1 MKWWPICFPLLMIT
15 NRNFSNQLNVVPIGY
30 TRKVIWPISTVPG
43 CGQDRD
49 NRNRGL
55 AGGRTDMAV
64 HWDLTEAALALRSG
78 EITAETLLDQH
89 LQTIGLRQ
97 PQLNCFVTLDEA
109 GARAAAKGSAARHF
123 GGAPLS
129 MLDGI
134 PIALKDNIDV
144 AGLPTSNGT
153 AELRPA
159 SEDAEVTARLRA
171 AGAVLLGKLNMH
183 ECALGAT
190 TDNPHHG
197 PTHNPW
203 RPGHTPG
210 GSSGGSGAAVA
221 AGLVLAALGTDPLGS
236 VRLPA
241 AYCGIV
247 GLKATMGLIGTRGVV
262 PLSHSLDHVGPLCR
276 SVRDSS
282 LLLALLAGEDLSE
295 DVAAGFTQAEKVL
308 QDLGAKLVPLFLQAL
323 APGTLQRPALLVIEA
338 EGADALADPLRQ
350 TPDAFSDDLK
360 SKLAYGH
367 DAPAGRLVQ
376 ARHLLAEAGL
386 VVRKALEQIDLIA
399 SPTAPQTAFAFT
411 DPVPV
416 NQARLTMLAN
426 ISGCPAITLP
436 CGVAP
441 SGLPLAMQLIAPPF
455 DEAELLGAA
464 QILEN
469 TWGRFLP
476 PDQPC
481 S

>member
-1 MKWWPICFPLLMIT
+1 
-15 NRNFSNQLNVVPIGY
+15 
-30 TRKVIWPISTVPG
+30 
-43 CGQDRD
+43 
-49 NRNRGL
+49 
-55 AGGRTDMAV
+55 MAV
-64 HWDLTEAALALRSG
+64 QWDLTEAALALRSG
-78 EITAETLLDQH
+78 EITAESLLDQH
-89 LQTIGLRQ
+89 LQTIALSQ
-97 PQLNCFVTLDEA
+97 PRLNCFITLDEA
-109 GARAAAKGSAARHF
+109 GARVAAKASSARHHA
-123 GGAPLS
+123 GAPLS

-153 AELRPA
+153 AKLRPA
-159 SEDAEVTARLRA
+159 SDDAAVNTRLRA

-203 RPGHTPG
+203 RAGYTPG

-221 AGLVLAALGTDPLGS
+221 AGLVLAALGTDTLGS

-247 GLKATMGLIGTRGVV
+247 GLKATMGLVSTRGVV
-262 PLSHSLDHVGPLCR
+262 PLSYSLDHVGPLCR
-276 SVRDSS
+276 SVRDTS
-282 LLLALLAGEDLSE
+282 LLLALLAGEDIGQAGSVAAPPGWSPEPQARDSLQGLRIGVLDQAWTADLTE
-295 DVAAGFTQAEKVL
+295 DVAAGFTQAELVL
-308 QDLGAKLVPLFLQAL
+308 QDLGVKLVPLSLPGL
-323 APGTLQRPALLVIEA
+323 APGTLQRSALLVIEA

-350 TPDAFSDDLK
+350 APDAFSDGLK
-360 SKLAYGH
+360 SMLAFGH
-367 DAPAGRLVQ
+367 DAPAWRLVEAQ
-376 ARHLLAEAGL
+376 RLLAEAGMA
-386 VVRKALEQIDLIA
+386 VRKTFEQVDLIA

-411 DPVPV
+411 DPTPV
-416 NQARLTMLAN
+416 NQASLSMLAN

-436 CGVAP
+436 CGVAS
-441 SGLPLAMQLIAPPF
+441 SGLPLALQLIARPF
-455 DEAELLGAA
+455 DEAKLLGAA

-469 TWGRFLP
+469 TWGRFFP
-476 PDQPC
+476 PDQPD

>member
-1 MKWWPICFPLLMIT
+1 
-15 NRNFSNQLNVVPIGY
+15 
-30 TRKVIWPISTVPG
+30 
-43 CGQDRD
+43 
-49 NRNRGL
+49 
-55 AGGRTDMAV
+55 MAMQ
-64 HWDLTEAALALRSG
+64 WDLTEAALALRRG

-89 LQTIGLRQ
+89 LQTIELRQ

-109 GARAAAKGSAARHF
+109 GARAQARASAARHH

-134 PIALKDNIDV
+134 PVALKDNIDI

-153 AELRPA
+153 AELRPT
-159 SEDAEVTARLRA
+159 SEDAAVTARLRA

-197 PTHNPW
+197 QTHNPW
-203 RPGHTPG
+203 RAGYTPG

-221 AGLVLAALGTDPLGS
+221 AGLVLASLGTDTLGS

-247 GLKATMGLIGTRGVV
+247 GLKATMGLISTRGVV
-262 PLSHSLDHVGPLCR
+262 PLSDRLDHIGPICR
-276 SVRDSS
+276 SVRDTS
-282 LLLALLAGEDLSE
+282 LMGALLSGEDSGQAGAVAAPPGWSPEPQAGDSLQGLRIGILDQAWTADLTE
-295 DVAAGFTQAEKVL
+295 DVAAGFTQAEQIL
-308 QDLGAKLVPLFLQAL
+308 QDLGANLVPLSLPDL
-323 APGTLQRPALLVIEA
+323 TPGTLQRPALLVIEA

-350 TPDAFSDDLK
+350 TPDAFSDGIK
-360 SKLAYGH
+360 SMLAYGH
-367 DAPAGRLVQ
+367 DAPAERLEQ
-376 ARHLLAEAGL
+376 AQRLLTEAGL
-386 VVRKALEQIDLIA
+386 AVRQALEQVDLIA

-411 DPVPV
+411 DPAPV
-416 NQARLTMLAN
+416 NQANLTMLAN

-441 SGLPLAMQLIAPPF
+441 SGLPLALQLMARPF

-464 QILEN
+464 QILEK
-469 TWGRFLP
+469 TWGRLFP
-476 PDQPC
+476 PDQPERLYMALRSRNAAIC
-481 S
+481 SSE

>member
-1 MKWWPICFPLLMIT
+1 M
-15 NRNFSNQLNVVPIGY
+15 
-30 TRKVIWPISTVPG
+30 TR
-43 CGQDRD
+43 Q
-49 NRNRGL
+49 
-55 AGGRTDMAV
+55 
-64 HWDLTEAALALRSG
+64 WDLTEAALALSSG

-89 LQTIGLRQ
+89 LRTIELRQ
-97 PQLNCFVTLDEA
+97 PQLNVFVTLDEA
-109 GARAAAKGSAARHF
+109 GARAQARASAARHLA
-123 GGAPLS
+123 GAPLS

-134 PIALKDNIDV
+134 PVALKDNIDV

-159 SEDAEVTARLRA
+159 FDDAEVTTRLRA

-203 RPGHTPG
+203 RAGYTPG

-221 AGLVLAALGTDPLGS
+221 AGLVLAALGTDTLGS

-247 GLKATMGLIGTRGVV
+247 GFKATMGLISTRGVV

-282 LLLALLAGEDLSE
+282 LLLALLAGEDIGQAGSVAAPPGWSPEPRARGSLDGLRIGVLDQAWTAE
-295 DVAAGFTQAEKVL
+295 LTEEVAAGFAQAEKVL
-308 QDLGAKLVPLFLQAL
+308 QDLGANLVPLSLPEMT
-323 APGTLQRPALLVIEA
+323 PGTLQKPALLVIEA
-338 EGADALADPLRQ
+338 EGADALAEPLRQ
-350 TPDAFSDDLK
+350 TPEAFSDVLK
-360 SKLAYGH
+360 SMLAYGH
-367 DAPAGRLVQ
+367 DAPAERLVH
-376 ARHLLAEAGL
+376 ARHLLAEAGSA
-386 VVRKALEQIDLIA
+386 VRKALEQVDLIA
-399 SPTAPQTAFAFT
+399 SPTAPQTAFSFT
-411 DPVPV
+411 DPAPV
-416 NQARLTMLAN
+416 NQAGLTMLAN
-426 ISGCPAITLP
+426 LSGCPAITLP

-441 SGLPLAMQLIAPPF
+441 SGLPLALQLIARPF
-455 DEAELLGAA
+455 DEAGLLGAA

-469 TWGRFLP
+469 TWGRFFP
-476 PDQPC
+476 PDQP
-481 S
+481 

>member
-1 MKWWPICFPLLMIT
+1 
-15 NRNFSNQLNVVPIGY
+15 
-30 TRKVIWPISTVPG
+30 
-43 CGQDRD
+43 
-49 NRNRGL
+49 
-55 AGGRTDMAV
+55 MAV
-64 HWDLTEAALALRSG
+64 QWDLTEAASALRSG
-78 EITAETLLDQH
+78 EITAERLLDQH
-89 LQTIGLRQ
+89 LQTIELRQ
-97 PQLNCFVTLDEA
+97 PQLNGFVTLDEA
-109 GARAAAKGSAARHF
+109 GARVQARASAARHHA
-123 GGAPLS
+123 GEPLS

-159 SEDAEVTARLRA
+159 TDDAEVTTRLRA

-203 RPGHTPG
+203 RAGYTPG
-210 GSSGGSGAAVA
+210 GSSGGCGAAVA
-221 AGLVLAALGTDPLGS
+221 AGLVLAALGTDTLGS

-247 GLKATMGLIGTRGVV
+247 GLKATMGLISTRGVV
-262 PLSHSLDHVGPLCR
+262 PLSPSLDHIGPLCR

-282 LLLALLAGEDLSE
+282 LLLALLAGEDIGHAGS
-295 DVAAGFTQAEKVL
+295 VAAPPGWSPEPQARDSLQGLRIGVLDQAWTAELAEEVTAGFARAEKVL
-308 QDLGAKLVPLFLQAL
+308 QNLGATLVPLPLPEL
-323 APGTLQRPALLVIEA
+323 APGTLQRPALLVVEA
-338 EGADALADPLRQ
+338 EGADALAEPLRQ
-350 TPDAFSDDLK
+350 TPNAFSDGLK
-360 SKLAYGH
+360 LMLAYGH
-367 DAPAGRLVQ
+367 DAPAERLIQ
-376 ARHLLAEAGL
+376 AQRLMAEAGMA
-386 VVRKALEQIDLIA
+386 VRQALKQVDLIA

-411 DPVPV
+411 DPVPI
-416 NQARLTMLAN
+416 NQACLTMLAN

-441 SGLPLAMQLIAPPF
+441 SGLPLALQLIARPF

-464 QILEN
+464 QILEI
-469 TWGRFLP
+469 TLGRLFP
-476 PDQPC
+476 PDQP
-481 S
+481 

>member
-1 MKWWPICFPLLMIT
+1 
-15 NRNFSNQLNVVPIGY
+15 
-30 TRKVIWPISTVPG
+30 
-43 CGQDRD
+43 
-49 NRNRGL
+49 
-55 AGGRTDMAV
+55 MAV
-64 HWDLTEAALALRSG
+64 QWDLTEAASALRSG

-89 LQTIGLRQ
+89 LQTIELRQ
-97 PQLNCFVTLDEA
+97 PQLNGFITLDEA
-109 GARAAAKGSAARHF
+109 GARAAARASAARHHT
-123 GGAPLS
+123 GEPLS

-159 SEDAEVTARLRA
+159 SDDAEVTTRLRA

-203 RPGHTPG
+203 RAGYTPG
-210 GSSGGSGAAVA
+210 GSSGGCAAAVA
-221 AGLVLAALGTDPLGS
+221 AGLVLAALGTDTLGS

-247 GLKATMGLIGTRGVV
+247 GLKATMGLISTRGVV
-262 PLSHSLDHVGPLCR
+262 PLSYSLDHIGPLCR

-282 LLLALLAGEDLSE
+282 LLLALLAGEDIGQAGSVAAPPGWSPEPQARDSLQGLRIGVLDQAWTAE
-295 DVAAGFTQAEKVL
+295 LTEEVAAGFMQAEKGL
-308 QDLGAKLVPLFLQAL
+308 QDLGAILVPLSLPEL

-338 EGADALADPLRQ
+338 EGADALAEPLRQ
-350 TPDAFSDDLK
+350 VPDAFSDSLK
-360 SKLAYGH
+360 SMLAYGH
-367 DAPAGRLVQ
+367 DAPAWRLVQ
-376 ARHLLAEAGL
+376 AQRLLAEAGL
-386 VVRKALEQIDLIA
+386 AVRQALEQVDLIA

-411 DPVPV
+411 DPAPV
-416 NQARLTMLAN
+416 NQADLTMLAN
-426 ISGCPAITLP
+426 VAGCPAITLP
-436 CGVAP
+436 CGVAR
-441 SGLPLAMQLIAPPF
+441 SGLPLALQLIARPF
-455 DEAELLGAA
+455 DEAELVGAA

-469 TWGRFLP
+469 TWGRLFP
-476 PDQPC
+476 PDQPD

>member
-1 MKWWPICFPLLMIT
+1 
-15 NRNFSNQLNVVPIGY
+15 
-30 TRKVIWPISTVPG
+30 
-43 CGQDRD
+43 
-49 NRNRGL
+49 
-55 AGGRTDMAV
+55 MAV

-78 EITAETLLDQH
+78 EITAEMLLDQH
-89 LQTIGLRQ
+89 LKTIELRQ
-97 PQLNCFVTLDEA
+97 PGLNCFVTLDEA
-109 GARAAAKGSAARHF
+109 GARASARASTARHRD
-123 GGAPLS
+123 GAPLS

-134 PIALKDNIDV
+134 PIALKDNIDA

-159 SEDAEVTARLRA
+159 SMDAEAAARLRA

-203 RPGHTPG
+203 RAGYTPG

-221 AGLVLAALGTDPLGS
+221 AGLVLAALGTDTLGS

-247 GLKATMGLIGTRGVV
+247 GLKPTMGLISTRGVA
-262 PLSHSLDHVGPLCR
+262 PLSYSLDHIGPLCR

-282 LLLALLAGEDLSE
+282 LILALLAENDIGRPGLGAAPPGWSPEPQTRDSLQGLRIGVLDQAWTAELTE
-295 DVAAGFTQAEKVL
+295 DVAAGFTRAEKVL
-308 QDLGAKLVPLFLQAL
+308 QDLGAILAPLSLREL
-323 APGTLQRPALLVIEA
+323 APGALRRPALLVIEA
-338 EGADALADPLRQ
+338 EGADALAEHLRQ
-350 TPDAFSDDLK
+350 TPDAFSDSLK
-360 SKLAYGH
+360 SMLAYGH
-367 DAPAGRLVQ
+367 DAPAERLVE
-376 ARHLLAEAGL
+376 ARRRLAEAGL
-386 VVRKALEQIDLIA
+386 AVRQALEQVDLIA
-399 SPTAPQTAFAFT
+399 SPTAPQTAFSFT

-416 NQARLTMLAN
+416 NQANLTMLAN

-441 SGLPLAMQLIAPPF
+441 SGLPLALQLIARPF
-455 DEAELLGAA
+455 GEANLLGAA

-469 TWGRFLP
+469 TWGRLLP
-476 PDQPC
+476 PA
-481 S
+481 

>member
-1 MKWWPICFPLLMIT
+1 
-15 NRNFSNQLNVVPIGY
+15 
-30 TRKVIWPISTVPG
+30 
-43 CGQDRD
+43 
-49 NRNRGL
+49 
-55 AGGRTDMAV
+55 MAV
-64 HWDLTEAALALRSG
+64 QWDLTEAALALRSG
-78 EITAETLLDQH
+78 KIKAETLLDQH
-89 LQTIGLRQ
+89 LRTIELLQ
-97 PQLNCFVTLDEA
+97 PRLNCFVTLDEA
-109 GARAAAKGSAARHF
+109 GARASARASTTRHH

-159 SEDAEVTARLRA
+159 SKDAEVAARLRA

-203 RPGHTPG
+203 RAGYTPG

-221 AGLVLAALGTDPLGS
+221 SGLVLAALGTDTLGS

-247 GLKATMGLIGTRGVV
+247 GLKATMGLISTRGVV
-262 PLSHSLDHVGPLCR
+262 PLSHSLDHIGLLCR

-282 LLLALLAGEDLSE
+282 LLLALLVGEDIGRAGSVAAPPGWSPEPQTRDSLQGLRIGVLDQAWTADLTE
-295 DVAAGFTQAEKVL
+295 EVAAGFTRAEKVL
-308 QDLGAKLVPLFLQAL
+308 QDLGAVLVPLSLQEL
-323 APGTLQRPALLVIEA
+323 APYTLQRPALLVIEA
-338 EGADALADPLRQ
+338 EGADALAEPLRR
-350 TPDAFSDDLK
+350 TPDAFSDGLK
-360 SKLAYGH
+360 SMLAYGR
-367 DAPAGRLVQ
+367 DAPARRLVRAQ
-376 ARHLLAEAGL
+376 HLLVEAGL
-386 VVRKALEQIDLIA
+386 AVRQALEGVDLIT
-399 SPTAPQTAFAFT
+399 SPTAPQTAFSFT
-411 DPVPV
+411 DAVPV
-416 NQARLTMLAN
+416 NQAKLTMLAN

-441 SGLPLAMQLIAPPF
+441 SGLPLALQLISRPF
-455 DEAELLGAA
+455 DEAKLLGAA
-464 QILEN
+464 QILEKS
-469 TWGRFLP
+469 WGRLFP
-476 PDQPC
+476 PDQLDT
-481 S
+481 

>member
-1 MKWWPICFPLLMIT
+1 
-15 NRNFSNQLNVVPIGY
+15 
-30 TRKVIWPISTVPG
+30 
-43 CGQDRD
+43 
-49 NRNRGL
+49 
-55 AGGRTDMAV
+55 MAV
-64 HWDLTEAALALRSG
+64 QWDLTEAALALRSG

-89 LQTIGLRQ
+89 LQNIALNQ
-97 PQLNCFVTLDEA
+97 PRLNCFITLDEA
-109 GARAAAKGSAARHF
+109 GARVAAKASSARHHA
-123 GGAPLS
+123 GAPLS

-153 AELRPA
+153 ARLRLA
-159 SEDAEVTARLRA
+159 SDDAEVYTRLRT

-190 TDNPHHG
+190 TGNPHHG

-203 RPGHTPG
+203 RAGYTPG

-221 AGLVLAALGTDPLGS
+221 AGLVLAALGTDTLGS

-247 GLKATMGLIGTRGVV
+247 GLKATMGLVSTRGVV
-262 PLSHSLDHVGPLCR
+262 PLSYSLDHVGPLCR

-282 LLLALLAGEDLSE
+282 LLLALLAGEDVGQKDSVAVPPGWSPEPQAKDSLQGLRIGVLDQAWTAELAE
-295 DVAAGFTQAEKVL
+295 DVAAGFTRAEQVL
-308 QDLGAKLVPLFLQAL
+308 QDLGAKLVPLFLPDL
-323 APGTLQRPALLVIEA
+323 APGTLHRRALLVIEA
-338 EGADALADPLRQ
+338 EGADALADSLRQ
-350 TPDAFSDDLK
+350 APEAYSDDLK
-360 SKLAYGH
+360 SMLAFGR
-367 DAPAGRLVQ
+367 DAPAHRLVE
-376 ARHLLAEAGL
+376 ARHLLAEAGMA
-386 VVRKALEQIDLIA
+386 VRNTFEQVDLIA

-411 DPVPV
+411 DPTPV

-436 CGVAP
+436 CGVAQ
-441 SGLPLAMQLIAPPF
+441 SGLPLALQLIARPF
-455 DEAELLGAA
+455 HEGELLGAA

-469 TWGRFLP
+469 TWGLIFP
-476 PDQPC
+476 PDQPDL
-481 S
+481 